1 MRSRTFWIILLA
13 AVLGVL
19 ATVAAWQMGTDAGR
33 ERHVREQREQALKR
47 RFDAAVALLNARQY
61 DEAASAWHE
70 VLAIAPKL
78 PEAHVNLG
86 YSLIGLKQYG
96 LARDFFN
103 SALELNK
110 NQTNAY
116 FGLALALDELGDRE
130 GALGAM
136 RAYVHLAPKGD
147 RYRAKAE
154 AAIWEW
160 EAARS
165 AGAAVPENGNAPLE
179 YPIRGK
185 KLR

>member
-1 MRSRTFWIILLA
+1 MRSRQFWIILLA

-19 ATVAAWQMGTDAGR
+19 ATVTAWNMGSENGR
-33 ERHVREQREQALKR
+33 ERHLREQREQALKR
-47 RFDAAVALLNARQY
+47 RFDTAVALLNARQY

-70 VLAIAPKL
+70 VLAVAPKL

-86 YSLIGLKQYG
+86 YALIGLKQYG

-110 NQTNAY
+110 NQVNAY

-160 EAARS
+160 QAARD
-165 AGAAVPENGNAPLE
+165 AAIPENENAPVA